1 MNRAKLAVL
10 AIQAILVTTL
20 AACSV
25 TQNTITV
32 THKLEADAD
41 VPFKKVLVVALF
53 DSFDGRR
60 YFETEVVNA
69 LKQTGAEG
77 VRSTSMMNTKTPVV
91 PQTFLNM
98 IDEIGADALILTQLT
113 THDAESKEKDARPRA
128 TYNYWPT
135 YYFNVWEVELT
146 EYVEPPRM
154 QTEHDLVLATQVFS
168 VEKQAPV
175 WGMESE
181 SKFIEVQED
190 GLDYRVFIEEATV
203 IVDHMKSDNLV
214 TR

>member
-1 MNRAKLAVL
+1 MKNELILATAL
-10 AIQAILVTTL
+10 LVASML
-20 AACSV
+20 VSCSA
-25 TQNTITV
+25 TQHTISI

-41 VPFKKVLVVALF
+41 VPYRKILVVALF

-69 LKQTGAEG
+69 LKETGAEG

-91 PQTFLNM
+91 PQTFLDM

-113 THDAESKEKDARPRA
+113 THDAETKEKDARPRA

-135 YYFNVWEVELT
+135 YYFNVWEVQLT
-146 EYVEPPRM
+146 EYVEPPRL

-190 GLDYRVFIEEATV
+190 GLDYNVFIEEATV
-203 IVDHMKSDNLV
+203 IVKHMKSDDLV
-214 TR
+214 SR